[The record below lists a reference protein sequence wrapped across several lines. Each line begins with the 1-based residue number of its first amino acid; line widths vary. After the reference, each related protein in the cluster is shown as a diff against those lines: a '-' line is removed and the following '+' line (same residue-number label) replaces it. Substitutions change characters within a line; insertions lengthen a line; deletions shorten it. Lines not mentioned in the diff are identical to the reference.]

1 MHGYVFILPKKTEK
15 AQNLDFD
22 NFAIFAA
29 RNSKGA
35 SLCDPNRLLFL
46 HCLGWEALEGEGHGL
61 AIADEG
67 DLGGLNRDGGDELL
81 IEILGVAHG
90 ILVDGNDD
98 VVGVNHRG
106 AEAVRVD
113 FRDQCTSVA
122 TAGLDGGKGTNEDAI
137 FADDFH
143 RLTGLGDVPTATLQ
157 LVGNVFGDGGLE
169 FEDFARAP
177 DFDGDFLAGWGA
189 LHQADQLIGCLDF
202 AAVVFH
208 DDIAGLQSGGFCR
221 RTFDDVDDE
230 AAMIFGV
237 TVGLANPRIE
247 RMHVDA
253 EEAMHGTAF
262 FEDLLERFTD
272 IVGGDGEADTLE
284 TGIFFVGRK
293 NGYVNA
299 DDFTLEV
306 DQGSSRVARIDGSIG
321 LEKIALLV
329 GNGAFFGGDDALGHR
344 LAQSEGIAYGEDD
357 LSDFDL
363 RGIAEL
369 ERCEGSGSFNFQ
381 YGEIEHAVLANEDGG
396 VGFAIVQGDL
406 DLSLA
411 GDHVLIGDDVAFV
424 GDDHAG
430 ALTLGHFSADARA
443 APGIAQELLAHA
455 CGIDADN
462 RWNHRLGEFCV
473 FVIESG

>member
-1 MHGYVFILPKKTEK
+1 
-15 AQNLDFD
+15 
-22 NFAIFAA
+22 
-29 RNSKGA
+29 
-35 SLCDPNRLLFL
+35 
-46 HCLGWEALEGEGHGL
+46 
-61 AIADEG
+61 
-67 DLGGLNRDGGDELL
+67 
-81 IEILGVAHG
+81 
-90 ILVDGNDD
+90 
-98 VVGVNHRG
+98 
-106 AEAVRVD
+106 
-113 FRDQCTSVA
+113 
-122 TAGLDGGKGTNEDAI
+122 
-137 FADDFH
+137 
-143 RLTGLGDVPTATLQ
+143 
-157 LVGNVFGDGGLE
+157 
-169 FEDFARAP
+169 
-177 DFDGDFLAGWGA
+177 
-189 LHQADQLIGCLDF
+189 
-202 AAVVFH
+202 
-208 DDIAGLQSGGFCR
+208 
-221 RTFDDVDDE
+221 
-230 AAMIFGV
+230 MIFGV

-381 YGEIEHAVLANEDGG
+381 YGEIEHAVLANEHGG
-396 VGFAIVQGDL
+396 VGFAIVQGHL
-406 DLSLA
+406 NLGLA

-455 CGIDADN
+455 SGIDADN